1 MSPYKSFEMLNAINE
16 QSYYVKALYYAYGQN
31 DLIRAINNPAFSAS
45 MMVDAS
51 KFAECY
57 ANHIATGNGHIIN
70 VADCLN
76 MFRAGQTE
84 FKR

>member
-1 MSPYKSFEMLNAINE
+1 MSGHKAFAMLNAINE

-51 KFAECY
+51 KFAEAY
-57 ANHIATGNGHIIN
+57 ANHAASDHVIN

>member
-1 MSPYKSFEMLNAINE
+1 MSGYKAFAMLNAINE

-51 KFAECY
+51 KFAEAY
-57 ANHIATGNGHIIN
+57 ANHSASDHVIN